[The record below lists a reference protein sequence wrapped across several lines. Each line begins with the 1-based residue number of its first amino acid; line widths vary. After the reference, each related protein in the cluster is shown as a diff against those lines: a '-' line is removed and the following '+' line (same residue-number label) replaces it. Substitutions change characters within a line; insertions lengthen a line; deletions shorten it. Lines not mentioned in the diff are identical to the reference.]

1 MHLDLVSIMVYDDDA
16 IDFFTSVPGFEVED
30 SPSVTNDGRPK
41 GWVVVRPPGGGTG
54 LLLAKAD
61 GPEQVSTIGRQFADR
76 VGLFLRVDDFA
87 GTSVPDPGRPASMC
101 SANRGTSPTG
111 M

>member
-1 MHLDLVSIMVYDDDA
+1 M
-16 IDFFTSVPGFEVED
+16 
-30 SPSVTNDGRPK
+30 
-41 GWVVVRPPGGGTG
+41 VRPPGGGTG

-61 GPEQVSTIGRQFADR
+61 GPEQVSTISQQFADR

-87 GTSVPDPGRPASMC
+87 GTLFRIQVGRRRCAPRTAEQFC
-101 SANRGTSPTG
+101 G